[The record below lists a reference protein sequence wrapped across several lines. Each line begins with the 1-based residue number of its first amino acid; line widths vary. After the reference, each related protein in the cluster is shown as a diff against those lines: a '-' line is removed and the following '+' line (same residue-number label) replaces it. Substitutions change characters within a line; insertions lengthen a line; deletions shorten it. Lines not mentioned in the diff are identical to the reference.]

1 MSIQYA
7 ILGFLS
13 WEPLTG
19 YDLKKRFAESDV
31 LYWSGNNNQ
40 IYRALV
46 ELHRDGLVTQAIH
59 DQPSGPSRKVYTIT
73 EKGLAELRAWL
84 MTVPEPPQVRSP
96 FLIQLTWAGQL
107 GAGELE
113 DLLAAYEEEVRVK
126 LLMLREQAQRETG
139 APERTP
145 RGALLSRAI
154 TAHVDDF
161 YQQELDWVRG
171 LRGEVSQLNEEQG

>member
-1 MSIQYA
+1 MSIKYA

-19 YDLKKRFAESDV
+19 YDLKKRFADSDV

-73 EKGLAELRAWL
+73 DRGLAELRAWL

-96 FLIQLTWAGQL
+96 FLVQLTWADQL
-107 GAGELE
+107 GAGELD

-126 LLMLREQAQRETG
+126 LLMVREQAQR
-139 APERTP
+139 APDRTP
-145 RGALLSRAI
+145 REAYLWRAI

-161 YQQELDWVRG
+161 YQRELDWVRR
-171 LRGEVSQLNEEQG
+171 LRGEVSQLNEERG

>member
-46 ELHRDGLVTQAIH
+46 ELHQDGLVTQTIH

-73 EKGLAELRAWL
+73 DLGLAELRAWL
-84 MTVPEPPQVRSP
+84 MTVPEPPKLRSP
-96 FLIQLTWAGQL
+96 FLVQLTWADQL
-107 GAGELE
+107 GAGELD
-113 DLLAAYEEEVRVK
+113 DLLAAYEEEVRIK
-126 LLMLREQAQRETG
+126 LLMLREQAQRESVV
-139 APERTP
+139 PDRTP
-145 RGALLSRAI
+145 RGAFLWRAI
-154 TAHVDDF
+154 AAHVDEF
-161 YQQELDWVRG
+161 YERELDWVRG
-171 LRGEVSQLNEEQG
+171 LRADVSQMERE

>member
-1 MSIQYA
+1 MSIKYA

-19 YDLKKRFAESDV
+19 YDLKKRFAESEV

-46 ELHRDGLVTQAIH
+46 ELRQDGWVTQAIH

-73 EKGLAELRAWL
+73 EKGLAELRQWV
-84 MTVPEPPQVRSP
+84 MTAPEPPQLRSP
-96 FLIQLTWAGQL
+96 FLVQLTWTDQL
-107 GAGELE
+107 TAGELD

-126 LLMLREQAQRETG
+126 LLMLREQAKRTPDE
-139 APERTP
+139 PTP
-145 RGALLSRAI
+145 RGVLLWRSMA
-154 TAHVDDF
+154 AHVNDF
-161 YQQELDWVRG
+161 YEWELDWVRR
-171 LRGEVSQLNEEQG
+171 LRVDVREGERG

>member
-1 MSIQYA
+1 MSIKYA

-19 YDLKKRFAESDV
+19 YDLKKRFADSEV

-46 ELHRDGLVTQAIH
+46 ELHQDGWVTQTIH
-59 DQPSGPSRKVYTIT
+59 DQLSPSRKVYTIT
-73 EKGLAELRAWL
+73 ERGWAELRAWV
-84 MTVPEPPQVRSP
+84 MTVPEPPQLRSP
-96 FLIQLTWAGQL
+96 FLVQLAWADQL
-107 GAGELE
+107 GAGELD

-126 LLMLREQAQRETG
+126 LLVLREQAQRAPG
-139 APERTP
+139 APDRTP
-145 RGALLSRAI
+145 REVFLWRAI

-161 YQQELDWVRG
+161 YAQELDWVRR
-171 LRGEVSQLNEEQG
+171 LRADLSEEK

>member
-1 MSIQYA
+1 MSIKYA

-19 YDLKKRFAESDV
+19 YDLKKRFAESEV

-46 ELHRDGLVTQAIH
+46 GLHQGGLVTQAIH

-73 EKGLAELRAWL
+73 HKGLAELRAWV
-84 MTVPEPPQVRSP
+84 MTAPEPPQLRSP
-96 FLIQLTWAGQL
+96 FLVQLAWADQLT
-107 GAGELE
+107 AGELD

-126 LLMLREQAQRETG
+126 LLMLRKQAQC
-139 APERTP
+139 APGVPDLTP
-145 RGALLSRAI
+145 REVLLWRAMASR
-154 TAHVDDF
+154 VNGF
-161 YQQELDWVRG
+161 YEQELDWVRR
-171 LRGEVSQLNEEQG
+171 LRADLREVEGG